1 MVELVRHKVRFGEL
15 SVGPLLHYATFF
27 DLVILA
33 TEELSYELGYTVEEI
48 VAGGG
53 VPYAPVA
60 IHADIRRYPQYADT
74 VVVEVEPISIGENH
88 VQLGYRFSR
97 AADSVEFGTA
107 SMVQVTIT
115 PEGRAEPVSDE
126 VRAKL
131 EAMGTADREPVEI
144 EPRSLRGEGPSFSR
158 RVVFRTPLVEAAN
171 LGYFEDYARE
181 LSITVEEFLE
191 AQGRSLGDLSGET
204 YPFVPFVWD
213 FTLED
218 SIRFEDDIL
227 IAGEVLGSTADRVDI
242 AYEMRRATTDEVCIR
257 ADVGYGC
264 FDANGERVAFADEA
278 LSVVT
283 GK

>member
-27 DLVILA
+27 DLVIVA

-60 IHADIRRYPQYADT
+60 IHADIQRYPRYADT
-74 VVVEVEPISIGENH
+74 VVVAVEPISIGENH
-88 VQLGYRFSR
+88 VQLRYRFTR
-97 AADSVEFGTA
+97 AADSIEFGTA
-107 SMVQVTIT
+107 TMVQVTIT
-115 PEGRAEPVSDE
+115 PDGKAEPVSDE

-131 EAMGTADREPVEI
+131 EAMGSSRKPMEI
-144 EPRSLRGEGPSFSR
+144 EPRPLQGEGPSFSR

-181 LSITVEEFLE
+181 LSITLEEFLE
-191 AQGRSLGDLSGET
+191 ARGRSLGELSGET
-204 YPFVPFVWD
+204 YPFVPVVWD

-218 SIRFEDDIL
+218 SIRFEDEIL
-227 IAGEVLGSTADRVDI
+227 IVGEVLDTTEDRVDI

-264 FDANGERVAFADEA
+264 FDADGERVSFADEA
-278 LSVVT
+278 LSVVI
-283 GK
+283 GE